1 MHESEEWKWSRSVV
15 SDSPRPHGLQP
26 VRFLRP
32 WDFPVKSTGVGCH
45 CLLRMNILLLVKY
58 SPSFSVHWWLIQLYY
73 DHYKIF
79 LNFIFLSTFISWHSS
94 LWKNLPALPFSNLFL
109 YGPMDSYFIQL
120 IIIHYSHYCWSWN
133 SNTLVTWCKEPTHW
147 KRPWCLERLRA
158 SGEGSDRG
166 WDGWMASQ
174 AHGHEFKQTP
184 GDSEGQRSL
193 VCCSPWGCKESDTT

>member
-1 MHESEEWKWSRSVV
+1 
-15 SDSPRPHGLQP
+15 
-26 VRFLRP
+26 
-32 WDFPVKSTGVGCH
+32 
-45 CLLRMNILLLVKY
+45 MNILLLVKY

-79 LNFIFLSTFISWHSS
+79 LNFIFLSTFISCHSS

-193 VCCSPWGCKESDTT
+193 AWWRPWCPKESDTTEQLNNNMFTSGKTKGLVHRKYLNKTKTEVMVLASVWGAFFL